1 MNHRVHPLTPVLR
14 AWSFIVAS
22 IIFAVT
28 TFSDYTFDLI
38 HRLLSND
45 RTETLQA
52 AGIIGAGVVI
62 AAGASCG
69 GGPPATPS
77 PTSISSFGGVLFGA
91 KSAVPA
97 WTEPKPLMLSSP
109 SMRDFSGW
117 PPCASKPPG
126 AITPALKSAT

>member
-62 AAGASCG
+62 AAGASLLWWRALRILRRIR
-69 GGPPATPS
+69 PHRKT
-77 PTSISSFGGVLFGA
+77 ISMSVT
-91 KSAVPA
+91 V
-97 WTEPKPLMLSSP
+97 
-109 SMRDFSGW
+109 
-117 PPCASKPPG
+117 
-126 AITPALKSAT
+126 